1 MLKRITVSLSLLL
14 IVSLGVGFI
23 FQNLIGFW
31 QGVTASIIIH
41 FIVFY
46 FLNTK
51 NNDPLSEDIEQQA
64 FNNLLQTQT
73 VSVNCPCGQSPAV
86 VPILLN
92 SDNIFTC
99 EKCFSKFRVNVAFES
114 VLLTEPLNIAN
125 AFDALKVKGTSV

>member
-1 MLKRITVSLSLLL
+1 MLKRITVSLCILL
-14 IVSLGVGFI
+14 IISFGIGFI

-31 QGVTASIIIH
+31 QGVTASIILH
-41 FIVFY
+41 FLVFY

-51 NNDPLSEDIEQQA
+51 SDTPQTDDIEQQA

-73 VSVNCPCGQSPAV
+73 VSVNCPCGQSPSI

-99 EKCFSKFRVNVAFES
+99 EKCLSKFRVNVTFES
-114 VLLTEPLNIAN
+114 VLLTEPFNIAN
-125 AFDALKVKGTSV
+125 AFDALKVKGTSL